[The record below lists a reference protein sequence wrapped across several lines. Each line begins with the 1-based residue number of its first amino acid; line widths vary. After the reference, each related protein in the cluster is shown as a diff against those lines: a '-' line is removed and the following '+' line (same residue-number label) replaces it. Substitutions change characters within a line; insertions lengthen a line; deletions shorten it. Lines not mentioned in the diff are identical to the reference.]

1 MYIRYHLTITN
12 GTPSTYRLVYQ
23 LYNSSTVF
31 LPTVGGTITEWT
43 FDINTISGNCYYC
56 SGGTPTLVFEV
67 PEIGKKDSLAY
78 RFSTTYND
86 QSNPKLNFYVPVVS
100 SVTYFNPQ
108 SQNKTQPITNSPRV
122 IRMCDTFANAWGSIT
137 SRTGTADDITT
148 PASNQFQKMDGWI
161 PSAGGLCS
169 FTTEEAAQRFCM
181 DNPRCIGYTTTPAS
195 QTLFVCHG
203 IEATS
208 FTRTT
213 GGSFYIKNEYYN
225 FPSDPTKVFRIRHL
239 SSGKYLQTLK
249 VNTDGTIYI
258 VLPNTTFNSNDDSYK
273 FTSDGKHVY
282 PKSRPGYW
290 WLPAYQWWGNGQPL
304 ATFNQNPEWPSA
316 DIVMINFRISTRAN
330 QATDITTWWSVTPDT
345 TLSTTSDGTQYR
357 KLITPSGSSW
367 ENPNNYF
374 IIEYD
379 SPSPPPPY
387 VPCANTGGTPCSIM

>member
-1 MYIRYHLTITN
+1 VSISEY
-12 GTPSTYRLVYQ
+12 VY
-23 LYNSSTVF
+23 
-31 LPTVGGTITEWT
+31 
-43 FDINTISGNCYYC
+43 DINTISGNCYYC

-86 QSNPKLNFYVPVVS
+86 QSNPKFNFYVPVVS
-100 SVTYFNPQ
+100 SISYVNPQ
-108 SQNKTQPITNSPRV
+108 SQHKTQPITNSPRV

-148 PASNQFQKMDGWI
+148 PASNQFQKMDGWS
-161 PSAGGLCS
+161 PYASFLCL

-181 DNPRCIGYTTTPAS
+181 DNPRCIGYTTSLDS
-195 QTLFVCHG
+195 QPLFLCHG

-213 GGSFYIKNEYYN
+213 AGGSFYVKNEYYN

-239 SSGKYLQTLK
+239 SSGKYLQTLMIT
-249 VNTDGTIYI
+249 NGTIYI

-282 PKSRPGYW
+282 PKSTPGYW
-290 WLPAYQWWGNGQPL
+290 WLPAYQWWGNGRPL
-304 ATFNQNPEWPSA
+304 GIYNQNPEWPSA

-330 QATDITTWWSVTPDT
+330 QATDRTTWWSVTPDT
-345 TLSTTSDGTQYR
+345 TFSTTSDGTTQYR
-357 KLITPSGSSW
+357 KLITPSGSLW
-367 ENPNNYF
+367 EDPNNYF

-387 VPCANTGGTPCSIM
+387 VPCANTRGAYPCSIM